1 MPMSCLCDVVD
12 PEDLE
17 PILLEFMPGVF
28 QQFEQTM
35 EAIKTLTEFTFD
47 QQYIKSVV
55 ELISAAAQSIPALF
69 NDYIDGIMEN
79 FVIIIQRTINLDE
92 SGIFCQTFN
101 SMTQLADKYA
111 QQMAKYVDVIYPL
124 MAKVLKL

>member
-1 MPMSCLCDVVD
+1 MSCLCDVVD

-47 QQYIKSVV
+47 QQQYIKSVV

>member
-1 MPMSCLCDVVD
+1 M
-12 PEDLE
+12 
-17 PILLEFMPGVF
+17 
-28 QQFEQTM
+28 
-35 EAIKTLTEFTFD
+35 
-47 QQYIKSVV
+47 

>member
-1 MPMSCLCDVVD
+1 
-12 PEDLE
+12 
-17 PILLEFMPGVF
+17 
-28 QQFEQTM
+28 
-35 EAIKTLTEFTFD
+35 
-47 QQYIKSVV
+47 
-55 ELISAAAQSIPALF
+55 
-69 NDYIDGIMEN
+69 MEN